1 MRGLLRDYGAWCEGC
16 LKRVLIKRL
25 LQPLYLTAS
34 FFIALVGL
42 VFAPPFRL
50 IRRSFNKQF
59 NSLWAGTP
67 ILTLPLKARA
77 EAMLGVNAKSLVYVS
92 YGIAKGGF
100 DIHLGRWVCI
110 PVLGRLVPLLT
121 FLYACVTQDRLHFF
135 CDRGL
140 LPVHKLFEI
149 NWFELA
155 VYRLLGIQ
163 MFFWVYGADV
173 RTRNAT
179 LRLGEPNCC
188 TFCPAVG
195 SACACTDE
203 RGRRNYEVISHY
215 ATAVFS
221 MGDMIHYTPGS
232 RNDVFFW
239 PIDLAAEQGAKYAPV
254 YPDALSQKPIRI
266 VHAANHRAFKGT
278 DFLVSAVEELAAEGV
293 LIELVL
299 VEKMPNE
306 IALAL
311 YRSAD
316 IIFDQCLI
324 GFHGYFALEGMA
336 LGKPVMS
343 FVRSPQ
349 EYLLAPNECPIINTS
364 LKTLKRDIAELCRDR
379 DRLHDLG
386 ARGRQYIEK
395 YYTVA
400 AVSQRMASAY
410 RDIGV

>member
-1 MRGLLRDYGAWCEGC
+1 MRGLLWNYGARCEGG
-16 LKRVLIKRL
+16 LKRALKRF
-25 LQPLYLTAS
+25 LTTI
-34 FFIALVGL
+34 FFAICYFATLAGL
-42 VFAPPFRL
+42 VFALPLRL
-50 IRRSFNKQF
+50 IRRILTNQF

-77 EAMLGVNAKSLVYVS
+77 ESLLGVNAKSLVYES
-92 YGIAKGGF
+92 YGIAQGGF
-100 DIHLGRWVCI
+100 DIHLGRWVRI
-110 PVLGRLVPLLT
+110 PVLGRLVPFIT

-140 LPVHKLFEI
+140 LPVFRPFEV

-155 VYRLLGIQ
+155 VYRLFGIQ
-163 MFFWVYGADV
+163 VFFWVYGADV
-173 RTRNAT
+173 RTRNTT

-188 TFCPAVG
+188 TFCPEIG
-195 SACACTDE
+195 SLCACTDE
-203 RGRRNYEVISHY
+203 RGGRNYQVISRY

-232 RNDVFFW
+232 RNDIFFW
-239 PIDLAAEQGAKYAPV
+239 PIDLSVEQGVKYAPV
-254 YPDALSQKPIRI
+254 FPDALSQKPFRI

-278 DFLVSAVEELAAEGV
+278 DFLVSAVEELAAEGIS
-293 LIELVL
+293 IELVL

-306 IALAL
+306 TALAL

-336 LGKPVMS
+336 LGKPVMT

-349 EYLLAPNECPIINTS
+349 EYLLAPDECPIVNTS

-379 DRLHDLG
+379 ALLRDLG
-386 ARGRQYIEK
+386 IRGRQYIEK

-400 AVSQRMASAY
+400 AVSQRMANAY

>member
-1 MRGLLRDYGAWCEGC
+1 MRQLSKLA
-16 LKRVLIKRL
+16 LKR
-25 LQPLYLTAS
+25 LYWAAS
-34 FFIALVGL
+34 FIVALFAAV
-42 VFAPPFRL
+42 VAPPLRL
-50 IRRSFNKQF
+50 VRRGFSGQF

-77 EAMLGVNAKSLVYVS
+77 ESLLGVNAKSLVYES
-92 YGIAKGGF
+92 YGIARGGF
-100 DIHLGRWVCI
+100 DIHLGRWAKI
-110 PVLGRLVPLLT
+110 PVLGRLVPLGT
-121 FLYACVTQDRLHFF
+121 FLYACITRDRLHFF

-140 LPVHKLFEI
+140 LPVYRRFEI
-149 NWFELA
+149 NWFELM

-163 MFFWVYGADV
+163 VFFWVYGADV

-195 SACACTDE
+195 LACICTQE
-203 RGRRNYEVISHY
+203 RWQRNYKVITRHE
-215 ATAVFS
+215 TAIFS
-221 MGDMIHYTPGS
+221 MGDMIHYTPAS

-239 PIDLAAEQGAKYAPV
+239 PIDLAAAEGVKYAPA
-254 YPDALSQKPIRI
+254 YPDPEGWAPIKV

-278 DFLVSAVEELAAEGV
+278 DFLVGAVEELQREGWA
-293 LIELVL
+293 IELVL

-306 IALAL
+306 LALAH

-343 FVRSPQ
+343 FVRHPE
-349 EYLLAPNECPIINTS
+349 EYLLAPEECPIVNTS
-364 LKTLKRDIAELCRDR
+364 LQTLKRDLTDLCRDR
-379 DRLHDLG
+379 RQLRSLG
-386 ARGRQYIEK
+386 IRGRQYIEK
-395 YYTVA
+395 YYTIE
-400 AVSQRMASAY
+400 AVSRRMADAY
-410 RDIGV
+410 RDMGVQCG

>member
-1 MRGLLRDYGAWCEGC
+1 MRRALR
-16 LKRVLIKRL
+16 RI
-25 LQPLYLTAS
+25 LQAFYLMAS
-34 FFIALVGL
+34 VFVALMGL
-42 VFAPPFRL
+42 VLAPPLRL
-50 IRRSFNKQF
+50 VRHSFNKQF

-77 EAMLGVNAKSLVYVS
+77 ESLLGVNAKSLVYES
-92 YGIAKGGF
+92 YGVAKGGF
-100 DIHLGRWVCI
+100 DIHLGRWVRI

-140 LPVHKLFEI
+140 LPVFKPFEI

-163 MFFWVYGADV
+163 MFFWVYGGDI

-203 RGRRNYEVISHY
+203 RGRRNYKVISCY
-215 ATAVFS
+215 ATAIFS
-221 MGDMIHYTPGS
+221 MGDMVHYTPGS
-232 RNDVFFW
+232 RNEVFFW
-239 PIDLAAEQGAKYAPV
+239 PIDLATEQGVKYAPV
-254 YPDALSQKPIRI
+254 YPDELSQKPIRI

-278 DFLVSAVEELAAEGV
+278 DFLVNVVEELVGEGY

-299 VEKMPNE
+299 VEKLPNE
-306 IALAL
+306 LALAH

-364 LKTLKRDIAELCRDR
+364 LPTLKHDIAELCRDR
-379 DRLHDLG
+379 GQLHNLG
-386 ARGRQYIEK
+386 IRGRQYIEK
-395 YYTVA
+395 YHTVE
-400 AVSQRMASAY
+400 AVSRRMASAY
-410 RDIGV
+410 GDIGV

>member
-1 MRGLLRDYGAWCEGC
+1 M
-16 LKRVLIKRL
+16 KRVLIRL
-25 LQPLYLTAS
+25 LKPLYLTV
-34 FFIALVGL
+34 FYFVTLTGL
-42 VFAPPFRL
+42 VFAIPLRL
-50 IRRSFNKQF
+50 IRHSFNKQF

-77 EAMLGVNAKSLVYVS
+77 ESMLGVNAKSLVYES

-100 DIHLGRWVCI
+100 DIHLGGWVRI
-110 PVLGRLVPLLT
+110 PVLGRLVPFVT

-140 LPVHKLFEI
+140 LPVFKLYEI

-155 VYRLLGIQ
+155 IYRQFGIQ
-163 MFFWVYGADV
+163 VFFWVYGADV

-195 SACACTDE
+195 SACICTDE
-203 RGRRNYEVISHY
+203 RGSRNYEVISRY

-221 MGDMIHYTPGS
+221 MGDMIHYTLGS
-232 RNDVFFW
+232 RNEVFFW
-239 PIDLAAEQGAKYAPV
+239 PVDLAVEQGVKYATV
-254 YPDALSQKPIRI
+254 YPDAFGQKPIRI

-278 DFLVSAVEELAAEGV
+278 EFLVSAVEELAAEGV
-293 LIELVL
+293 SIELML
-299 VEKMPNE
+299 VEKMPNTT
-306 IALAL
+306 ALAL

-343 FVRSPQ
+343 FVRSQQ
-349 EYLLAPNECPIINTS
+349 EYLLAPDECPIVIIS
-364 LKTLKRDIAELCRDR
+364 LNTLKRDIAELCKDR
-379 DRLHDLG
+379 AHLRDLG
-386 ARGRQYIEK
+386 IRGRQYIEK
-395 YYTVA
+395 YYTIE
-400 AVSQRMASAY
+400 AVSQRMEKAY
-410 RDIGV
+410 RDLGV